1 MASSNSSTGPNQGRP
16 PVRSAKMAAQQQA
29 GQPSDDP
36 EVLASEIEKTR
47 EDLAETLDAIA
58 DKVSPKRVTQRTKK
72 KVADTAKQGVHDAA
86 DTVKEKAAGAGGTI
100 KEAAEALKEKAS
112 GAGDSLRE
120 VAAGATDTPSSAPA
134 GVPDV
139 DGSVASIEASGQSQ
153 SEFGIDAVPGKPG
166 AVTITPDVQR
176 PSVVPVTGD
185 LNTDQPPSL
194 KPGGQPGSLGPVAQ
208 PKGPML
214 AGAAAAVAVL
224 LLLLRRRRR

>member
-1 MASSNSSTGPNQGRP
+1 MASSNSSTGPNKGLP
-16 PVRSAKMAAQQQA
+16 PARSAKRAAQQA

-86 DTVKEKAAGAGGTI
+86 DTVKEKAAGAGESL
-100 KEAAEALKEKAS
+100 KEAAGALKGK
-112 GAGDSLRE
+112 
-120 VAAGATDTPSSAPA
+120 AAGAGESLKEVAGGTADASAPQS
-134 GVPDV
+134 VPDV
-139 DGSVASIEASGQSQ
+139 DGSMTSIEASGQSQ
-153 SEFGIDAVPGKPG
+153 TEFAIDTVPSKPG
-166 AVTITPDVQR
+166 ALTVTPDVQR
-176 PSVVPVTGD
+176 PSVAPVTGD

-194 KPGGQPGSLGPVAQ
+194 KPGGQPGPLGPVAQ

>member
-1 MASSNSSTGPNQGRP
+1 M
-16 PVRSAKMAAQQQA
+16 
-29 GQPSDDP
+29 
-36 EVLASEIEKTR
+36 LASEIEKTR

-72 KVADTAKQGVHDAA
+72 KVANTAKQGAHDAA
-86 DTVKEKAAGAGGTI
+86 DTVKEKAAVAGETL
-100 KEAAEALKEKAS
+100 KEAAESLKEKAA

-120 VAAGATDTPSSAPA
+120 VAGGTTDTSSGASA

-139 DGSVASIEASGQSQ
+139 EGSMASIEASGQAET
-153 SEFGIDAVPGKPG
+153 EFAIESVPSKPG

-176 PSVVPVTGD
+176 PSVAPVGGD
-185 LNTDQPPSL
+185 LTIDDPPSL
-194 KPGGQPGSLGPVAQ
+194 KPGGQPASLAPVAQ
-208 PKGPML
+208 SRGPML